1 MISFVVGFFV
11 LCLAGQA
18 ALWATSCRA
27 HPPIDGLRY
36 PPEAILQGQ
45 YGDVVIESP
54 FIRINDERVSRLDL
68 EAAGTLSVNSVV
80 VLVLFVPSVISV
92 SFLYHCIDSEISS
105 EIEFEQCTSKVQTFF
120 YTREL
125 ISFPCAFFSPLYF
138 AFLSQDIR
146 SVLLRQ

>member
-27 HPPIDGLRY
+27 HPPIDGPRY
-36 PPEAILQGQ
+36 PPAAILRNQF
-45 YGDVVIESP
+45 GDVVIENP
-54 FIRINDERVSRLDL
+54 FIRIGDDRVSRLDL
-68 EAAGTLSVNSVV
+68 EAAGTLSVSGIV
-80 VLVLFVPSVISV
+80 VLVLFVPVVISV
-92 SFLYHCIDSEISS
+92 SLISDCIEGKISS
-105 EIEFEQCTSKVQTFF
+105 KIEFDQCTWKVQILY

-138 AFLSQDIR
+138 AFRSHDIR
-146 SVLLRQ
+146 SALLRQ